1 MKIIAAMMESGG
13 YYARLRHVF
22 ERSAAAVMPGV
33 KIEVLEL
40 GARAGTRQDAMA
52 DCFVAAAERA
62 IEAGGEVAVCDLDLM
77 FLREIES
84 VFAQPFDVAYT
95 VRDTLLRYNTGLW
108 FMRPS
113 GCGFVERWIG
123 WTRKIQA
130 SPKSYRAELLTFGG
144 IDQVALF
151 YSIGGQVIGSQYW
164 SDLLE
169 LPCREW
175 NATQSEWAAVD
186 GSTRVVHVKSA
197 LRRAALGMERLG
209 DPSLAPLVERFQ
221 RWEAA

>member
-1 MKIIAAMMESGG
+1 MRIVAAMMESAG
-13 YYARLRHVF
+13 YYARLRRVF

-33 KIEVLEL
+33 EIEVLEL
-40 GARAGTRQDAMA
+40 GPRPGTRQDAMA

-62 IEAGGEVAVCDLDLM
+62 IEVGGEVTVCDLDLM

-84 VFAQPFDVAYT
+84 AFAAPFDVAYT
-95 VRDTLLRYNTGLW
+95 VRTTSLRYNTGLW

-113 GCGFVERWIG
+113 GRRFVERWVA

-130 SPKSYRAELLTFGG
+130 SPRMWRVELAAFGG
-144 IDQVALF
+144 IDQLALHF
-151 YSIGGQVIGSQYW
+151 TVSEGGAE
-164 SDLLE
+164 LLE
-169 LPCREW
+169 LPCQEW

-186 GSTRVVHVKSA
+186 SLTRVVHVKSA
-197 LRRAALGMERLG
+197 LRRAALGMERLS
-209 DPSLAPLVERFQ
+209 DPSLAPLVEQFR

>member
-1 MKIIAAMMESGG
+1 MKIVAAMMESAG
-13 YYARLRHVF
+13 YYARLRRVF
-22 ERSAAAVMPGV
+22 ERSAAAVMPNV
-33 KIEVLEL
+33 TVEVIEL
-40 GARAGTRQDAMA
+40 GERPGTRQDAMA

-95 VRDTLLRYNTGLW
+95 VRATSLRYNTGLW

-113 GCGFVERWIG
+113 GRRFVELWTE

-130 SPKSYRAELLTFGG
+130 SPREWHTLLRVFGG
-144 IDQVALF
+144 IDQLALHF
-151 YSIGGQVIGSQYW
+151 AVVEGGGC
-164 SDLLE
+164 DLLE

-186 GSTRVVHVKSA
+186 ESTRVVHVKSA
-197 LRRAALGMERLG
+197 LRRAALGMERLKN
-209 DPSLAPLVERFQ
+209 PSLAALVERFR
-221 RWEAA
+221 RWEAEP